1 MELKIDKLTKQ
12 FGTKVAVDQVSAV
25 LKPGIIGLLGANGS
39 GKTTLMRL
47 LVDVVQADRGEVLY
61 NGEAI
66 TTLKETYLIDLGY
79 LPQSIS
85 MYPSFKVQEFLQY
98 MGSLKGL
105 SRKYTK
111 ERMDFLLQELHLDAQ
126 RHKKIKQL
134 SGGMKQRLGIA
145 QALLNDPAILI
156 LDEPTVGLD
165 PKERNHFSQ
174 MLANMAS
181 NKIILLSTHIVSD
194 IEHIAD
200 QIMIMK
206 QGSMVDYDTPEH
218 LIQKLSHKVFEQVV
232 SLEEAVRI
240 QESMILCNQKND
252 GKRIQVRYIS
262 EAPLDGAKEVV
273 PTLSDVYLY
282 HFDKEDEEG

>member
-12 FGTKVAVDQVSAV
+12 FGTNVAVDQVSAV

>member
-240 QESMILCNQKND
+240 QETMILCNQKND